1 MFDMVKAE
9 RFCHIYTG
17 IEDSCEHGS
26 RDEIPCG
33 VWGRAPPIQISEP
46 NELQHVNIIVCVP
59 IFLADFVKLIYEK
72 TD

>member
-33 VWGRAPPIQISEP
+33 VWGRAPPIQITNSEYY
-46 NELQHVNIIVCVP
+46 
-59 IFLADFVKLIYEK
+59 IFLVLFLEGE
-72 TD
+72 

>member
-33 VWGRAPPIQISEP
+33 VWGRAQPIQITKSE
-46 NELQHVNIIVCVP
+46 L
-59 IFLADFVKLIYEK
+59 DFEK
-72 TD
+72 QKSFIL